1 MEGKMNIDIVIPIY
15 KSKSTLE
22 ALIRRLNSWI
32 KQSALEVRVLFVED
46 GSEDG
51 TFEYLMELKNQ
62 IQFDFEAVRLAR
74 NYGQHTATAVGL
86 SLTTAAFVAIMDDDL
101 QHDPADIDRLLDQ
114 LVEENADLVYGVYKE
129 KKHGFTRN
137 LSSVILKKITKS
149 KSIDFSFVTSFKVMK
164 GSVTYSFKNRLSPIV
179 FVDVFLLQNARKVAT
194 LQVEH
199 APRIAGKSSYS
210 SWKLIQLAL
219 RIILFHS
226 AFPLKMIVRFGFM
239 MSLIFFIF
247 GCYFIYQKLFN
258 DVQLGFTSLIVS
270 IFFSTG
276 MFLLSLGII
285 GEYIRKI
292 WISQQNLNQV
302 VVSERNSG

>member
-1 MEGKMNIDIVIPIY
+1 MEKSTQIDLVIPIY
-15 KSKSTLE
+15 KSKNTLE
-22 ALIRRLNSWI
+22 ALILRLNAWT
-32 KQSALEVRVLFVED
+32 KQSALNVHVIFVED

-51 TFEYLMELKNQ
+51 TFECLLDLKSQ
-62 IQFDFEAVRLAR
+62 IHFDYEAVRLAR

-86 SLTTAAFVAIMDDDL
+86 SLTNAPYVAIMDDDL
-101 QHDPADIDRLLDQ
+101 QHDPEDVDHLLDQ
-114 LVEENADLVYGVYKE
+114 LLAEKADLVYGVYKE
-129 KKHGFTRN
+129 KKHAFTRN
-137 LSSVILKKITKS
+137 LSSSILKKITKS
-149 KSIDFSFVTSFKVMK
+149 KTVDFSFVTSFKVMK
-164 GSVTYSFKNRLSPIV
+164 SSLTKPFKNAFSPII
-179 FVDVFLLQNARKVAT
+179 FLDVFLLQSARKVAT
-194 LQVEH
+194 LEVKH
-199 APRIAGKSSYS
+199 APRVAGTSSYS
-210 SWKLIQLAL
+210 SWKLIKLAL
-219 RIILFHS
+219 GIVLFHS
-226 AFPLKMIVRFGFM
+226 SFPLKMIVRFGVI

-276 MFLLSLGII
+276 MLLLSLGII